1 MALLQTVELTRTSV
15 NVKLFGY
22 SEEGKQLNEVFNKIQ
37 KQYLDSGQ
45 LISKAQ
51 NNTSD
56 LLTFSYAFLWKS
68 KEDFEA
74 YINEEELKSAIVLR
88 KQYELNNNITRKI
101 TTVEV

>member
-15 NVKLFGY
+15 DVKLFGY
-22 SEEGKQLNEVFNKIQ
+22 SDIGIPHNATFDRIQ
-37 KQYLDSGQ
+37 KKYLDSGK

-51 NNTSD
+51 NKTSD

-74 YINEEELKSAIVLR
+74 YINEEELKDAIVLR
-88 KQYELNNNITRKI
+88 KQYELNNNITRKV

>member
-15 NVKLFGY
+15 DVKLFGY
-22 SEEGKQLNEVFNKIQ
+22 SDEGKTLNEVFNKIQ
-37 KQYLDSGQ
+37 KKYLDSGQ

-51 NNTSD
+51 NKTSD

-74 YINEEELKSAIVLR
+74 YRKEEELKEPFSLR
-88 KQYELNNNITRKI
+88 KLYEFNNNIKRKN
-101 TTVEV
+101 TEVEV

>member
-15 NVKLFGY
+15 DVKLFGY
-22 SEEGKQLNEVFNKIQ
+22 SDEGKPLNEIFNKIQ
-37 KQYLDSGQ
+37 KKYIDSGQ

-51 NNTSD
+51 NKTSD

-74 YINEEELKSAIVLR
+74 YKNEEELKGVLILR
-88 KQYELNNNITRKI
+88 KQYESNNNITRKN
-101 TTVEV
+101 TEVEV

>member
-1 MALLQTVELTRTSV
+1 MALLQTIELTRPSV
-15 NVKLFGY
+15 DVKLFGF
-22 SEEGKQLNEVFNKIQ
+22 SDEGKLVNDIFTRTQ
-37 KQYLDSGQ
+37 KKYIDSGQ

-51 NNTSD
+51 NKTAN

-74 YINEEELKSAIVLR
+74 YLNEEELKGAIIIR
-88 KQYELNNNITRKI
+88 KNYETKNNIIRKI

>member
-1 MALLQTVELTRTSV
+1 MALLQTTELTRPSV
-15 NVKLFGY
+15 DVKLFGY
-22 SEEGKQLNEVFNKIQ
+22 SDIGKQYNTTFDKIQ
-37 KQYLDSGQ
+37 KKYIDSGQ

-51 NNTSD
+51 NKTAN

-74 YINEEELKSAIVLR
+74 YKNEEELRSLIELR
-88 KQYELNNNITRKI
+88 KEYEKINNITRKV

>member
-15 NVKLFGY
+15 DVKLFGY
-22 SEEGKQLNEVFNKIQ
+22 SDIGIQLNTTFDRIQ
-37 KQYLDSGQ
+37 KKYLDSGQ

-51 NNTSD
+51 NKTSD

-74 YINEEELKSAIVLR
+74 YINEEELKGAIVLR
-88 KQYELNNNITRKI
+88 KQYELNNNITRKV